1 MHKELCCHLLSQI
14 VFKILIRVLVRMAQG
29 IEYDSLSI
37 LRIDD
42 KYNPVAHDSPA
53 TQLKQYWYA
62 NGEKHKKSQLK
73 HSKYRFNLPEL
84 VRGKDTPIVL
94 NLLHGF

>member
-1 MHKELCCHLLSQI
+1 MCHHLLSQTQ
-14 VFKILIRVLVRMAQG
+14 FEILVPFLVSVAQG
-29 IEYDSLSI
+29 VEYESVSI

-84 VRGKDTPIVL
+84 VRGKDTPIAP

>member
-1 MHKELCCHLLSQI
+1 MDKELCRHLLSQTF
-14 VFKILIRVLVRMAQG
+14 FKILIGVLVRMAQG

-53 TQLKQYWYA
+53 TQLKQNWYA
-62 NGEKHKKSQLK
+62 NGEKHEKSQLK
-73 HSKYRFNLPEL
+73 HSKYHFNLPEL
-84 VRGKDTPIVL
+84 VRGKDSPIAL
-94 NLLHGF
+94 NLLHVI

>member
-1 MHKELCCHLLSQI
+1 
-14 VFKILIRVLVRMAQG
+14 MAQG

-37 LRIDD
+37 PRIDD

-62 NGEKHKKSQLK
+62 NGEKHEKSQLK

-84 VRGKDTPIVL
+84 VHGKDTPIAP

>member
-1 MHKELCCHLLSQI
+1 MHKELCRHLLSQT
-14 VFKILIRVLVRMAQG
+14 VFEILIRVLVRMAQG

-53 TQLKQYWYA
+53 TQLKQYWYT
-62 NGEKHKKSQLK
+62 NGEKHEKSQLK

-84 VRGKDTPIVL
+84 VRGKDTPVAP

>member
-1 MHKELCCHLLSQI
+1 M
-14 VFKILIRVLVRMAQG
+14 VQG

-62 NGEKHKKSQLK
+62 NGEKHEKSQLK
-73 HSKYRFNLPEL
+73 HSKYHFNLPEL
-84 VRGKDTPIVL
+84 VRGKDTPIALVFFMASKMYCPFL
-94 NLLHGF
+94 NTTASVKFH